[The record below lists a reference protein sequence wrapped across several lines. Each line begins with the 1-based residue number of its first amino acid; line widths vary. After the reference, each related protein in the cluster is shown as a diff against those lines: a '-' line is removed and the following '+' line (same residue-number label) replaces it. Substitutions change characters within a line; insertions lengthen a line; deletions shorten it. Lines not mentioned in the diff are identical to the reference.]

1 MESLLSLQNWF
12 TLLMLILLQAVLGF
26 DNLLYISL
34 ESKKVA
40 PEHQAHVRRMGLGV
54 AIVLRIVLLFVILQ
68 AIELFS
74 EAFFTFKL
82 AGIIEFE
89 LNLHALIVLLGGGF
103 ILYTAIQEI
112 FHKISISEHDGGD
125 AKSRRSVGQAI
136 FWIVAMNL
144 VFSFDTILSALAL
157 TNIFWIMASAI
168 VITGVA
174 MIYLIDHVAA
184 FLDRNRM
191 YEILGLFI
199 LMLVGV
205 LLVSDGGHLA
215 GLVLF
220 GNEVLPMAKS
230 TFYFVLFIMVAVDLV
245 QSRYQKKLLRQRAKI
260 EKMVHEQTGALP
272 TSQNE
277 CFIVQ
282 QGVFARMSL

>member
-1 MESLLSLQNWF
+1 METLFSVQNWF
-12 TLLMLILLQAVLGF
+12 TLFMLILLQAVLGF

-40 PEHQAHVRRMGLGV
+40 PEHQAHVRRMGLII
-54 AIVLRIVLLFVILQ
+54 AIILRIVLLFAILQ

-74 EAFFTFKL
+74 EPFFVLNL

-112 FHKISISEHDGGD
+112 FHKISISEHDGHQGRP
-125 AKSRRSVGQAI
+125 RRSVTRAI
-136 FWIVAMNL
+136 FWIVTMNL

-157 TNIFWIMASAI
+157 TNIFWIMATAI
-168 VITGVA
+168 IVTGVA
-174 MIYLIDHVAA
+174 MIFLIDHVAL

-245 QSRYQKKLLRQRAKI
+245 QSRYQKKLMRRREKI
-260 EKMVHEQTGALP
+260 EKLVHAQAAAPVKE
-272 TSQNE
+272 
-277 CFIVQ
+277 
-282 QGVFARMSL
+282 

>member
-1 MESLLSLQNWF
+1 MEGLLSVQNWF
-12 TLLMLILLQAVLGF
+12 TLMMLILLQAVLGF

-40 PEHQAHVRRMGLGV
+40 PRHQAYVRRMGLAV

-74 EAFFTFKL
+74 EAFFTVKL

-125 AKSRRSVGQAI
+125 AKSRRSVAMAI

-157 TNIFWIMASAI
+157 TNIFWIMATAI
-168 VITGVA
+168 VVTGVA

-191 YEILGLFI
+191 YEVLGLFI
-199 LMLVGV
+199 LLLVGV

-230 TFYFVLFIMVAVDLV
+230 TFYFVLFVMVAVDLV
-245 QSRYQKKLLRQRAKI
+245 QSRYQKKLMRQREKI
-260 EKMVHEQTGALP
+260 EKLVHGKASAPVKE
-272 TSQNE
+272 
-277 CFIVQ
+277 
-282 QGVFARMSL
+282 

>member
-1 MESLLSLQNWF
+1 MESVLSLQNWF

-40 PEHQAHVRRMGLGV
+40 PEHQAYVRRMGLGV
-54 AIVLRIVLLFVILQ
+54 AVVLRIVLLFVILQ
-68 AIELFS
+68 AIELFR
-74 EAFFTFKL
+74 EPFFSFNL
-82 AGIIEFE
+82 PGIIEGE

-112 FHKISISEHDGGD
+112 FHMISISEHPEQES
-125 AKSRRSVGQAI
+125 KSRRSVGVAI

-157 TNIFWIMASAI
+157 TNIFWIMATAI
-168 VITGVA
+168 VVTGGA
-174 MIYLIDHVAA
+174 MIFLIDHVAA

-191 YEILGLFI
+191 YEVLGLFI
-199 LMLVGV
+199 LLLVGV

-230 TFYFVLFIMVAVDLV
+230 TFYFVLFVMVAVDLV
-245 QSRYQKKLLRQRAKI
+245 QSRYQKKLMRERRKI
-260 EKMVHEQTGALP
+260 EKLVHKQAAAG
-272 TSQNE
+272 S
-277 CFIVQ
+277 V
-282 QGVFARMSL
+282 SK